1 MHAASHFGRGL
12 VAVNALVGLLVLPAP
27 ARAFVTPC
35 HQGITTDALAR
46 SGWPLSA
53 TSPPLEGD
61 DALLLQELPIS
72 VAPSARNLWSLSAL
86 VGNLWIDLGP
96 NAPEDVAA
104 LAQLAAVPDLQ
115 PTHCLRSAGDDGDS
129 GIASSVASC
138 RAYILQQVG
147 LALGDGD
154 VPDLNA
160 TESVRLHLEFRGPAD
175 VPLPRYAFHMGC
187 ATHALEDGFSHAF
200 RSADEHQVKTL
211 LNWVDWVDGNYDEA
225 RDGFQHLYALD
236 QCGPTQA
243 DSDTAYD
250 RVRAAKQAVSEL
262 LAAVALDDGGRA
274 GRMARASAVL
284 DDWFGIQS
292 GCTKSNGWCDAPQR
306 FLASAAGCAVAPGD
320 PRGGPAGRTLVSTAM
335 LAILTT
341 WALRRP
347 RSRPRP
353 GRGRR
358 RAAVALAGL
367 ALVTLPS
374 RAVAGETKEHS
385 DGDDRGDDGEGRGE
399 VKGGLIAKATPEEQ
413 RLLELRR
420 LGVIVKGAIG
430 IDNAAWDVGAGVRYD
445 LSKSV
450 TVGADDELNPWFSI
464 DSGHQVLGAT
474 NVYAVGIYRLDVR
487 DYLEARFTLAVGIS
501 VLNFDT
507 WAARSGSVGPY
518 IGVSPLG
525 IAIRA
530 GSHVRFILDP
540 GEIAIPIPQTTGIP
554 LVYRQHRF
562 SFGVQTNF

>member
-1 MHAASHFGRGL
+1 MRTTSHFAPRL
-12 VAVNALVGLLVLPAP
+12 AAMAALLATPAS

-61 DALLLQELPIS
+61 HALLLRELPIS
-72 VAPSARNLWSLSAL
+72 VAPSARDWWSLSVL
-86 VGNLWIDLGP
+86 VGNLYVDLGP
-96 NAPEDVAA
+96 NTPDDVAA

-115 PTHCLRSAGDDGDS
+115 RTHCLRASADDGDT
-129 GIASSVASC
+129 GNAGAVASC
-138 RAYILQQVG
+138 RAYILEQVG

-160 TESVRLHLEFRGPAD
+160 TESVRVHLEFRGPAD
-175 VPLPRYAFHMGC
+175 VPFQRYGFHMGA

-211 LNWVDWVDGNYDEA
+211 LNWVDWVGGSYDEA

-236 QCGPTQA
+236 QCGPTQP

-250 RVRAAKQAVSEL
+250 RVAAAKQAAAEL
-262 LAAVALDDGGRA
+262 LAGVASDDGGRA
-274 GRMARASAVL
+274 GRMARATAVL
-284 DDWFGIQS
+284 DSWFGIQA
-292 GCTKSNGWCDAPQR
+292 GCTQANGWCDAPQR
-306 FLASAAGCAVAPGD
+306 FLTSAAGCAVGAGAPGGRAGLPLIAALLWAVARRR
-320 PRGGPAGRTLVSTAM
+320 PRAHRRGVALAM
-335 LAILTT
+335 LALLSLP
-341 WALRRP
+341 A
-347 RSRPRP
+347 
-353 GRGRR
+353 
-358 RAAVALAGL
+358 RAA
-367 ALVTLPS
+367 
-374 RAVAGETKEHS
+374 RASTD
-385 DGDDRGDDGEGRGE
+385 DGDQDGRGE
-399 VKGGLIAKATPEEQ
+399 VKGGVIAKATPEEQ

-420 LGVIVKGAIG
+420 FGVVVKGAIG
-430 IDNAAWDVGAGVRYD
+430 IDNAAWDVGAGLRYD
-445 LSKSV
+445 ITKSV
-450 TVGADDELNPWFSI
+450 TIGGDAELNPWFSV

-518 IGVSPLG
+518 VAVSPLG

>member
-1 MHAASHFGRGL
+1 MGMLGALFGL
-12 VAVNALVGLLVLPAP
+12 QSP

-35 HQGITTDALAR
+35 HQGITTDALAQ
-46 SGWPLSA
+46 SGWPLAA
-53 TSPPLEGD
+53 TSPPLTGD
-61 DALLLQELPIS
+61 DELLLRELPIS
-72 VAPSARNLWSLSAL
+72 VAPSARNLWSLSLLA
-86 VGNLWIDLGP
+86 GNLWVDLGP
-96 NAPEDVAA
+96 DAPDDVAA

-115 PTHCLRSAGDDGDS
+115 RTHCLRGSTDDGDT
-129 GIASSVASC
+129 GNANAVASC
-138 RAYILQQVG
+138 RAYILEQVG

-154 VPDLNA
+154 VPDLDA
-160 TESVRLHLEFRGPAD
+160 REPVRLHLEFRGPAD
-175 VPLPRYAFHMGC
+175 IPLPRYAFHMGC

-211 LNWVDWVDGNYDEA
+211 LNWVDWVGDNYDEA

-236 QCGPTQA
+236 QCGPTQP

-250 RVRAAKQAVSEL
+250 RVAAAKQAVAEL
-262 LAAVALDDGGRA
+262 LAAAASDDGGRA
-274 GRMARASAVL
+274 GRLARVSSVL
-284 DDWFGIQS
+284 DSWFGIQP
-292 GCTKSNGWCDAPQR
+292 GCEQANGWCDAPQR
-306 FLASAAGCAVAPGD
+306 FQTSAAGCAVGAGAP
-320 PRGGPAGRTLVSTAM
+320 S
-335 LAILTT
+335 
-341 WALRRP
+341 
-347 RSRPRP
+347 SRPAEIVLLCGVILACRRR
-353 GRGRR
+353 RGRR
-358 RAAVALAGL
+358 RNGYALLAVL
-367 ALVTLPS
+367 ALLSLPVY
-374 RAVAGETKEHS
+374 AAGAESK
-385 DGDDRGDDGEGRGE
+385 DDAKSKDDHAKSKDDDGEDGRGE

-420 LGVIVKGAIG
+420 FGVVVKGAIG
-430 IDNAAWDVGAGVRYD
+430 IDNAAWDVGAGLRYD
-445 LSKSV
+445 LTKAV
-450 TVGADDELNPWFSI
+450 TIGADAELNPWFSV

-507 WAARSGSVGPY
+507 FAARSGSVGPY
-518 IGVSPLG
+518 VAVSPLG

>member
-1 MHAASHFGRGL
+1 MRTSSHFARG
-12 VAVNALVGLLVLPAP
+12 VAVLGTMVALQAR

-53 TSPPLEGD
+53 TSPPLTGD

-72 VAPSARNLWSLSAL
+72 VAPSARNLWALGVL
-86 VGNLWIDLGP
+86 VGNLWVDLGP
-96 NAPEDVAA
+96 DAPEDVAA

-115 PTHCLRSAGDDGDS
+115 RTHCLRASTDDGDA
-129 GIASSVASC
+129 GNASAVANC
-138 RAYILQQVG
+138 RAYILEQVG

-154 VPDLNA
+154 VPDLMA

-187 ATHALEDGFSHAF
+187 ATHALEDGFSHVF
-200 RSADEHQVKTL
+200 RSADEHQVKTV
-211 LNWVDWVDGNYDEA
+211 LNWVDWVGDNYDEA

-236 QCGPTQA
+236 QCGPTQP

-250 RVRAAKQAVSEL
+250 RVAAAKQAAAEL
-262 LAAVALDDGGRA
+262 LAAVASDDGGRA
-274 GRMARASAVL
+274 GRLARASLVL
-284 DDWFGIQS
+284 DSWFGIQP
-292 GCTKSNGWCDAPQR
+292 GCEQANGWCDAPQR
-306 FLASAAGCAVAPGD
+306 FQTSAAGCTVD
-320 PRGGPAGRTLVSTAM
+320 AGSRS
-335 LAILTT
+335 
-341 WALRRP
+341 
-347 RSRPRP
+347 SRPAEIVLLCGVILACGARRR
-353 GRGRR
+353 RGRR
-358 RAAVALAGL
+358 RNGSAMLAVLAMLSLPVHAVAA
-367 ALVTLPS
+367 AS
-374 RAVAGETKEHS
+374 KD
-385 DGDDRGDDGEGRGE
+385 DGAKSKDDGAKSKDDGEDGRGE

-413 RLLELRR
+413 QLLELRR
-420 LGVIVKGAIG
+420 FGVVVKGAIG
-430 IDNAAWDVGAGVRYD
+430 IDNAAWDVGAGLRYD
-445 LSKSV
+445 LTKAV
-450 TVGADDELNPWFSI
+450 TVGADAELNPWFSV

-507 WAARSGSVGPY
+507 FAARSGSVGPY
-518 IGVSPLG
+518 FAVSPLG

>member
-1 MHAASHFGRGL
+1 MRTTSHFARGL
-12 VAVNALVGLLVLPAP
+12 AAIVALGALFGMQAR

-35 HQGITTDALAR
+35 HQGITTDALAQ

-53 TSPPLEGD
+53 TSPPLAGD
-61 DALLLQELPIS
+61 DELLLRELPIS
-72 VAPSARNLWSLSAL
+72 VAPSARNLWAL
-86 VGNLWIDLGP
+86 GVLTGNLWVDLGP
-96 NAPEDVAA
+96 DAPDDVAA

-115 PTHCLRSAGDDGDS
+115 RTHCLRGSDDDGDT
-129 GIASSVASC
+129 GNADAVASC
-138 RAYILQQVG
+138 RAYILEQVG

-160 TESVRLHLEFRGPAD
+160 RESVRLHLEFRGPAD
-175 VPLPRYAFHMGC
+175 IPLPRYAFHMGC

-200 RSADEHQVKTL
+200 RSADEHQIKTL
-211 LNWVDWVDGNYDEA
+211 LNWVDWVGDNYDEA

-236 QCGPTQA
+236 QCGPTQP

-250 RVRAAKQAVSEL
+250 RVAAAKQAAAEL
-262 LAAVALDDGGRA
+262 LAAAASDDGGRA
-274 GRMARASAVL
+274 GRLARVSSVL
-284 DDWFGIQS
+284 DSWLGIQP
-292 GCTKSNGWCDAPQR
+292 GCEQANGWCDAPQR
-306 FLASAAGCAVAPGD
+306 FQTSAAGCALGA
-320 PRGGPAGRTLVSTAM
+320 GGHC
-335 LAILTT
+335 
-341 WALRRP
+341 
-347 RSRPRP
+347 SRPAELVLL
-353 GRGRR
+353 GGVILACRR
-358 RAAVALAGL
+358 RRRRGSRRNRYAGL
-367 ALVTLPS
+367 AVLALLSLPVH
-374 RAVAGETKEHS
+374 AAGAESKD
-385 DGDDRGDDGEGRGE
+385 DGGKSKDDGGKSKDDDGEDGRGE

-420 LGVIVKGAIG
+420 FGVVVKGAIG
-430 IDNAAWDVGAGVRYD
+430 IDNAAWDVGAGLRYD
-445 LSKSV
+445 ITKAV
-450 TVGADDELNPWFSI
+450 TVGADAELNPWFSV

-507 WAARSGSVGPY
+507 FAARSGSVGPY
-518 IGVSPLG
+518 VAVSPLG

>member
-1 MHAASHFGRGL
+1 MG
-12 VAVNALVGLLVLPAP
+12 ALVGLQAR

-46 SGWPLSA
+46 SGWPLAA
-53 TSPPLEGD
+53 TSPPLAGD
-61 DALLLQELPIS
+61 NELLLRELPIS
-72 VAPSARNLWSLSAL
+72 VAPSARNLWSLGVL
-86 VGNLWIDLGP
+86 VGNLWVDLGP
-96 NAPEDVAA
+96 DSPDDVAA

-115 PTHCLRSAGDDGDS
+115 RTHCLRGSADDGDT
-129 GIASSVASC
+129 GNASAVASC
-138 RAYILQQVG
+138 RAYILEQVG

-160 TESVRLHLEFRGPAD
+160 TEPVRLHLEFRGPAD

-211 LNWVDWVDGNYDEA
+211 LNWVDWVGDNYDEA

-250 RVRAAKQAVSEL
+250 RVAAAKQAVAEL
-262 LAAVALDDGGRA
+262 LAAAASDDGGRA
-274 GRMARASAVL
+274 GRMARVSSVL
-284 DDWFGIQS
+284 DSWFGIQA
-292 GCTKSNGWCDAPQR
+292 GCTQANGWCDAPQR
-306 FLASAAGCAVAPGD
+306 FQTSAAGCSVGGGDGSNWPAALVLVCAVIVAC
-320 PRGGPAGRTLVSTAM
+320 
-335 LAILTT
+335 
-341 WALRRP
+341 
-347 RSRPRP
+347 
-353 GRGRR
+353 GRR
-358 RAAVALAGL
+358 RRSVRRTGHAVLAVL
-367 ALVTLPS
+367 ALLSLPVH
-374 RAVAGETKEHS
+374 AAGAESKD
-385 DGDDRGDDGEGRGE
+385 DGAKSKDDGAKKNADDGEDGRGE

-420 LGVIVKGAIG
+420 FGVVVKGAIG
-430 IDNAAWDVGAGVRYD
+430 IDNAAWDVGAGLRYD
-445 LSKSV
+445 ITKAV
-450 TVGADDELNPWFSI
+450 TIGADAELNPWFSV

-507 WAARSGSVGPY
+507 FAARSGSVGPY
-518 IGVSPLG
+518 VAVSPLG